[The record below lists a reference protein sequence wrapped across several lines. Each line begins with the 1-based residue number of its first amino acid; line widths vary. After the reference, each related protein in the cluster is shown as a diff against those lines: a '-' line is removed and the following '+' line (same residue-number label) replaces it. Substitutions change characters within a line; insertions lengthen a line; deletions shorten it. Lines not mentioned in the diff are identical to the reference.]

1 MFLYFYSLNSSAFHL
16 RMSVTCIKERIV
28 NGNQFSISINSINFF
43 NLKPICL
50 ILFHLYCCL
59 DTVLRNGTFSSGI
72 GQSERTAVG
81 SSMFYYINNL
91 SFLHCGRL
99 SNSQP
104 SLSLLQLLMN
114 SANPMH
120 LQVSLLTPV
129 NIQITLWYLNVLF
142 ILSSSK

>member
-1 MFLYFYSLNSSAFHL
+1 MCELQSFNVPVFYSLNSSAFHL

-59 DTVLRNGTFSSGI
+59 DTVLRNGTFSSAI
-72 GQSERTAVG
+72 GQSESTAVG
-81 SSMFYYINNL
+81 PSMFYYINNL

-99 SNSQP
+99 YPTLNHLFPCCSCWWISP
-104 SLSLLQLLMN
+104 IRCTFKFHCSLPWTFKLLYG
-114 SANPMH
+114 
-120 LQVSLLTPV
+120 
-129 NIQITLWYLNVLF
+129 I
-142 ILSSSK
+142 